1 MTTTPEDPRLNK
13 GKSSKNFAIYAIAA
27 VAVIYILV
35 RIFLYLKAGE

>member
-1 MTTTPEDPRLNK
+1 MTNTPEDPRLNK
-13 GKSSKNFAIYAIAA
+13 GRSSKNFAIYAIAA

>member
-13 GKSSKNFAIYAIAA
+13 GRSSKNFAIYAIAA

>member
-1 MTTTPEDPRLNK
+1 MTDAPKDPRFQ
-13 GKSSKNFAIYAIAA
+13 GRKSSKNFAIYAIAA